1 MVSVG
6 RVLFAALQHAVPP
19 RVTYHGLPFLLAA
32 TFVLISLVPDGNA
45 TLGVLAFGLAGLGCS
60 ALLPLTISFGEEAF
74 AALSAIVAGGIIA
87 AYQAGYGLAAFG
99 VGPLL
104 DGGVQLSTVYGLG
117 AVVAVALGLCS
128 FAVVGRRPHA
138 EEAV

>member
-1 MVSVG
+1 
-6 RVLFAALQHAVPP
+6 
-19 RVTYHGLPFLLAA
+19 
-32 TFVLISLVPDGNA
+32 
-45 TLGVLAFGLAGLGCS
+45 VLAFGLAGLGCS
-60 ALLPLTISFGEEAF
+60 ALLPLTISFGEEEF

-128 FAVVGRRPHA
+128 FAVAGRRPHA
-138 EEAV
+138 QEAV